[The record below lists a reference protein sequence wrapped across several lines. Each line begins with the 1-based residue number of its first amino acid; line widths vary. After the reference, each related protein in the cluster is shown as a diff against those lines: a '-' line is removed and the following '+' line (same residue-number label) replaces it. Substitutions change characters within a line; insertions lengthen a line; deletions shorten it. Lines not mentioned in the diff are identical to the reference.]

1 MDMNKSLHNSFIIF
15 ALTVIHLATSCEENY
30 VPESSLEMRDT
41 LIYLKGSDEPFT
53 GREKARVN
61 DKIIEYDIV
70 KGMKH
75 GEFMIYH
82 KNGNL
87 QIKGQLDNNRN
98 FGKWKYYYESGE
110 LESEGSFVDDQPDG
124 KWFWY
129 FPSGKLKE
137 EGSYKLGRRFGLWRN
152 YDDNGNVILEKEFSI
167 DDTTSVNADF
177 FDRFNNPNE

>member
-1 MDMNKSLHNSFIIF
+1 MNKSFQNSFNIIF
-15 ALTVIHLATSCEENY
+15 TLALLLLVNSCEENY
-30 VPESSLEMRDT
+30 IPESSLEMRDT

-75 GEFMIYH
+75 GEFMIYYE
-82 KNGNL
+82 NGNI

-98 FGKWKYYYESGE
+98 VGTWKYFYESGV
-110 LESEGSFVDDQPDG
+110 LESEGYFVNDQPDG

-129 FPSGKLKE
+129 SLSGKLKE
-137 EGSYKLGRRFGLWRN
+137 EGSYKQGRRVGLWRN
-152 YDDNGNVILEKEFSI
+152 YDDNGNVIQEKGFSF
-167 DDTTSVNADF
+167 DDTTTVNVDF
-177 FDRFNNPNE
+177 FDRFKSPNE